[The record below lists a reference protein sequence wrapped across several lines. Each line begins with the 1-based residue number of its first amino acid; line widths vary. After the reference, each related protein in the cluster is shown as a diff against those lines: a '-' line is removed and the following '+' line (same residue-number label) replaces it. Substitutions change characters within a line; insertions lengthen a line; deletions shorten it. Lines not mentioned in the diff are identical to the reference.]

1 MPTMYVFDLHMSNGK
16 VQTITATSINDALA
30 QADYGPA
37 YIWKCLD
44 YNVVRKVE
52 VKERED

>member
-1 MPTMYVFDLHMSNGK
+1 MYVFDLHMSNGK